1 MKNTFLKFGKVK
13 LMTLDAKK
21 YVNIELL
28 LQRVYYSFYYSL
40 KRNDHDDITL
50 KMKTDPEE
58 FIQYQ

>member
-1 MKNTFLKFGKVK
+1 
-13 LMTLDAKK
+13 MTLDAKK

-28 LQRVYYSFYYSL
+28 PQRVYYSFYYSL